1 MFKVL
6 TTRLISTVFCLSSV
20 QTFAQS
26 FDPQG
31 FDPKGIEVET
41 TDEAASSG
49 NSLSDIKGIESSR
62 DKTNSPTQVV
72 ILNNSPSNAQE
83 QTNTQKTKS
92 SARSGWGT
100 GESLDAVREYRMK
113 TEAKNE
119 QALMEK
125 LEASRVE
132 DEKSRLN
139 RLFKVRQYN
148 QSAEVPTY
156 VPQAKVNHVQDV
168 YANTKHSAA
177 TSTETYNSSSSALTS
192 FYFKGQYGAG
202 FYNYEN
208 TDVSHGYIL
217 GAGLKFYDRLHGEFN
232 FISSNYRIND
242 PLGNYEYAHHS
253 QVFENSNLRDMNQ
266 RNFSG
271 VLGYDIYST
280 EQMKAAFRAGLSYV
294 QRDSES
300 ARTRGF
306 SKQST
311 DALDAVV
318 GASVDFKVAKNLYVT
333 GAFDYYLNLDNNVFE
348 VKHKDIVSIEVAN
361 YFVTGVGLKLEF

>member
-6 TTRLISTVFCLSSV
+6 TTSLISAVFCLSSA
-20 QTFAQS
+20 QAFAQS
-26 FDPQG
+26 FGPDG
-31 FDPKGIEVET
+31 FDPKEFEVET
-41 TDEAASSG
+41 PDEASKSG
-49 NSLSDIKGIESSR
+49 NNSLSDIKGIEASR

-83 QTNTQKTKS
+83 QTNTQKTRS
-92 SARSGWGT
+92 SARSSWGT
-100 GESLDAVREYRMK
+100 GESLDAVREYRMR

-132 DEKSRLN
+132 DEKSRLG

-148 QSAEVPTY
+148 QKAPTHVPH
-156 VPQAKVNHVQDV
+156 KVTQVHV
-168 YANTKHSAA
+168 NKPHLTAA
-177 TSTETYNSSSSALTS
+177 TTTQKYETSSSILKSI
-192 FYFKGQYGAG
+192 YFKGQYGAG

-208 TDVSHGYIL
+208 TDVSHGFIL
-217 GAGLKFYDRLHGEFN
+217 GAGIKFYDRLHVEFN
-232 FISSNYRIND
+232 FINSNYKIYD
-242 PLGNYEYAHHS
+242 PLGNFEYSHNS
-253 QVFENSNLRDMNQ
+253 QVFENSYLRDMYQ

-271 VLGYDIYST
+271 VAGYDIYST
-280 EQMKAAFRAGLSYV
+280 EQMNAALRAGLSYV

-300 ARTRGF
+300 ATTSGF

-311 DALDAVV
+311 DALDAVI
-318 GASVDFKVAKNLYVT
+318 GASVDFKVAKNLYLT
-333 GAFDYYLNLDNNVFE
+333 GAFDYYVNLDNNIFE
-348 VKHKDIVSIEVAN
+348 VRYKDIVSIEVAN